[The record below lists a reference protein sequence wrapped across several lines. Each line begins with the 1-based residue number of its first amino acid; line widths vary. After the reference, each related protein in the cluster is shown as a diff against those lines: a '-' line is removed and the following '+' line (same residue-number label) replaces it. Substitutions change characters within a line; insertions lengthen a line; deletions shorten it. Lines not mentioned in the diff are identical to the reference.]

1 LTSYFSH
8 QQCNPSFIPSYP
20 TQIAAETFEEIQ
32 SNVLQG
38 SKVVL
43 DVEEEGLDERSI
55 ISLDAAT
62 RITKSGISCF
72 SSSDGKERCY
82 VDALPGE
89 CDSVNSFGTDG
100 RRRAQQGKPQGKPKV
115 PV

>member
-1 LTSYFSH
+1 MPQLSTPPRQPLIS
-8 QQCNPSFIPSYP
+8 PPAIIIP
-20 TQIAAETFEEIQ
+20 IAAETFEEIQ

-72 SSSDGKERCY
+72 SSSDGKEHCY
-82 VDALPGE
+82 VHAHPGQ
-89 CDSVNSFGTDG
+89 CDFVNSFGTEG
-100 RRRAQQGKPQGKPKV
+100 RRH
-115 PV
+115 